1 MTRIAQHTDPGT
13 ARRKPGRHFAFRC
26 SECFE
31 LATFPAYRC
40 AVCDGPLVADP
51 APATRHDLA
60 IDVTTQGIW
69 RHANLLPTS
78 SHAVTLGEGGTALM
92 PLSVAHAPDGV
103 RVHAKL
109 ESMNPTLSF
118 KDRGM
123 ALASS
128 WALDLG
134 MRGLMLAST
143 GNAAV
148 SAGAYAAAAGIECQI
163 FCGTESRATQKL
175 AAAAAHGAQVR
186 LVDGDYSAAYAAAV
200 SAEADDWLN
209 VTTTY
214 RNPLLAEAYRA
225 IAIEIYEQLGRVPG
239 VVIVPVGAGPLLRGL
254 LGGFTDLVTAGL
266 AQTVPRMIG
275 VQAQACAPL
284 ARAWPQDRW
293 QLALGEAVPTS
304 QTRAGAIADSLR
316 GYEREGLLTLSAV
329 KESGG
334 TVCAVEEDTILAATH
349 VLAHRGLLVEPAA
362 AAALA
367 ALELDGVRAVLSG
380 VTDVV
385 LLLTGHGAKEPLS
398 NRTTAISPA
407 ATS

>member
-1 MTRIAQHTDPGT
+1 MTRTAQHTDPGT
-13 ARRKPGRHFAFRC
+13 ERRKPGRHFAFRC

-31 LATFPAYRC
+31 PATFPAYRC
-40 AVCDGPLVADP
+40 AACDGPLVADP

-60 IDVTTQGIW
+60 TDGTTQGIW
-69 RHANLLPTS
+69 RHGNLLPTS
-78 SHAVTLGEGGTALM
+78 RHTVTLGEGGTALM
-92 PLSVAHAPDGV
+92 PLSIPQAPEGV

-148 SAGAYAAAAGIECQI
+148 SASAYAAAAGIGCRI
-163 FCGTESRATQKL
+163 FCGTESRASQKL
-175 AAAAAHGAQVR
+175 AAAAAHGAQIR

-200 SAEADDWLN
+200 SAESDGWFN

-214 RNPLLAEAYRA
+214 RNPLLAEAYRT

-239 VVIVPVGAGPLLRGL
+239 AVIVPVGAGPLLRGL

-266 AQTVPRMIG
+266 AATVPRMVA

-284 ARAWPQDRW
+284 ARAWPQERW
-293 QLALGEAVPTS
+293 QVALGEAVPSST
-304 QTRAGAIADSLR
+304 TRAGAIADSLR

-329 KESGG
+329 KESRG
-334 TVCAVEEDTILAATH
+334 TVCAVDEDRLLAATRA
-349 VLAHRGLLVEPAA
+349 LARRGLLVEPAA

-367 ALELDGVRAVLSG
+367 ALELDGVREAIAE
-380 VTDVV
+380 TADVV

-398 NRTTAISPA
+398 NPKAETSA
-407 ATS
+407 AVTS